1 MCCQRGC
8 TVMAACNGCYR
19 RWHAGTRTECRSP
32 ASRFPKYLDRT
43 RENFHLHSLEPGDH
57 SNKTQTKTSAHT
69 AHAPTSTIERSHA
82 RAKQRKAPPVSQCMR
97 GLSFATSQRARTS
110 ARLSPPGTGS
120 APASHS
126 SKPEQGI
133 SCGSGR
139 TRSAPGT
146 VVGQSPTPFTRALAF
161 LAFLFSRKGFSS
173 HAAGTRVGDQL
184 QWRGRRWC
192 CCVQCCCASVWRA
205 QALSSLL
212 QMRPQRPQPLHQWR
226 QRLLPRRRPRTAS
239 TRQSILPRRPREG
252 LCRHRNHRSRG

>member
-1 MCCQRGC
+1 M
-8 TVMAACNGCYR
+8 
-19 RWHAGTRTECRSP
+19 S
-32 ASRFPKYLDRT
+32 
-43 RENFHLHSLEPGDH
+43 
-57 SNKTQTKTSAHT
+57 
-69 AHAPTSTIERSHA
+69 
-82 RAKQRKAPPVSQCMR
+82 
-97 GLSFATSQRARTS
+97 GLRLATSQRARTS
-110 ARLSPPGTGS
+110 ARLSPPDTGS

-226 QRLLPRRRPRTAS
+226 QRLLQRRRPRTAS